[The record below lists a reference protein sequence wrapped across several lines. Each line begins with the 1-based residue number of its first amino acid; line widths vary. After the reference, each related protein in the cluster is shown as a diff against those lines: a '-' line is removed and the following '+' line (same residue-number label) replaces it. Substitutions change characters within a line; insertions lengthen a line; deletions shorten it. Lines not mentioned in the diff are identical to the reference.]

1 MHLQALVRG
10 RGASFSGG
18 GGIGGEG
25 EGGRGGGGGGGS
37 GGGEGGHIEGV
48 EQPLHLVK
56 GGGGD
61 GGQQLECR
69 EGKEGVV
76 VKLRGEEEK
85 LRGEEEKSLEQQRL
99 GNVREGLKC
108 SAEPREVI
116 LNAAPI
122 SEGGESIPVAREGQ
136 SGAIKGGLM
145 ATLPRLPPS
154 SPRCRLS
161 LALSEPGG
169 SQHYRPA
176 ELTSPNFSPVE
187 MASPSLRPVKQLLR
201 PGELGN
207 IPRVRPA
214 EQGSSGIVM
223 GQASLTLTRASPR
236 LRQIRTSPLLRPL
249 PEQQVQASPRPIL
262 KKDPSSPI
270 FRPVSLSLGSS
281 HESWQAIAQARVNQ
295 TQQSPS
301 LRPSPSTTTTTPR
314 LRPSCQTRLRPASV
328 AIPQLWHPDQAGRP
342 GMMQTSCL
350 PFCPSWPG

>member
-1 MHLQALVRG
+1 M
-10 RGASFSGG
+10 
-18 GGIGGEG
+18 E
-25 EGGRGGGGGGGS
+25 
-37 GGGEGGHIEGV
+37 
-48 EQPLHLVK
+48 
-56 GGGGD
+56 
-61 GGQQLECR
+61 
-69 EGKEGVV
+69 
-76 VKLRGEEEK
+76 
-85 LRGEEEKSLEQQRL
+85 
-99 GNVREGLKC
+99 
-108 SAEPREVI
+108 
-116 LNAAPI
+116 
-122 SEGGESIPVAREGQ
+122 VAREAQPGPIKGDLVATLP
-136 SGAIKGGLM
+136 SEPLAIKAGQM

-169 SQHYRPA
+169 RQDYQPA
-176 ELTSPNFSPVE
+176 ELNSPKFCE
-187 MASPSLRPVKQLLR
+187 MASPSPRPVNHLMSPNLR
-201 PGELGN
+201 PGGELAN
-207 IPRVRPA
+207 IPRVRPV

-281 HESWQAIAQARVNQ
+281 QESWQAIAQARVNQ
-295 TQQSPS
+295 TQQQSPS
-301 LRPSPSTTTTTPR
+301 LRPSPSTTTPR

>member
-85 LRGEEEKSLEQQRL
+85 LRWEEEKSLEQQRL

-108 SAEPREVI
+108 SAEAREVI
-116 LNAAPI
+116 LNVAPI

-236 LRQIRTSPLLRPL
+236 LRQIRTSPLLRPVA
-249 PEQQVQASPRPIL
+249 EQASQASPRPRL
-262 KKDPSSPI
+262 ERDPSSPR
-270 FRPVSLSLGSS
+270 FRPVSFSLGSS
-281 HESWQAIAQARVNQ
+281 QECWQASGLTRVSQ
-295 TQQSPS
+295 SQQSPS
-301 LRPSPSTTTTTPR
+301 LRPSHSTSTTPR
-314 LRPSCQTRLRPASV
+314 LRPSAGKTRVRPASV
-328 AIPQLWHPDQAGRP
+328 ASPQQLWPHPPP
-342 GMMQTSCL
+342 GLPSSCL